1 MPQVISANRL
11 IDGLL
16 VFLDRAGSWV
26 EPFQSAAVYDDKG
39 ELELAL
45 AKAQQDVGANKVV
58 DVAAFEVKSK
68 SGISPFLYISW
79 SFRNDQYKCSQNFE

>member
-1 MPQVISANRL
+1 M
-11 IDGLL
+11 
-16 VFLDRAGSWV
+16 

-68 SGISPFLYISW
+68 SGILSAVTMRDIIRTRGPSVRPDHGKQAQFS
-79 SFRNDQYKCSQNFE
+79 